1 MKKIAPYIVLFVIAM
16 VFWEYLT
23 DSAGMHVEFDGE
35 EFDGPFGALIG
46 LLAASGGILIG
57 LVVTAIVGVILA
69 LVFAGVGVLLVCAL
83 VLAAVLVAA
92 AVSPLLLPL
101 LIPVAII
108 WYLGKRNRK
117 NRLKEQAA

>member
-23 DSAGMHVEFDGE
+23 DAGGMHVEFDGDE
-35 EFDGPFGALIG
+35 IDGPFGALVG
-46 LLAASGGILIG
+46 LLAAGGGILIG

-69 LVFAGVGVLLVCAL
+69 VVFAGVGVLVVGAL
-83 VLAAVLVAA
+83 VVAAIVVAA

-101 LIPVAII
+101 LIPIAIV
-108 WYLGKRNRK
+108 WYLASRNRK
-117 NRLKEQAA
+117 SRIKQQAA